1 MHTLGRLLRL
11 SLLPSAVADVTV
23 GMLLGGAGVWPE
35 GVAPGLLVL
44 SSLGIYHGSMALNDW
59 ADRAEDEETRPD
71 RPIPSGAISPGLA
84 LLVAVLLICGGLAAA
99 WLSGAAVGL
108 WMSAVAACA
117 VTYDL
122 RGRGPTVGPLLL
134 GLCRF
139 GNLGA
144 GILAAQVWSGRDGVE
159 LAWFLPA
166 VLYGA
171 YVFLL
176 SRLARLEDQSDGALA
191 RVDIRRVALVALTP
205 FLALPISAAFLPTA
219 PGMLSVAA
227 CAFLCGIALRGP
239 LAYSL
244 PRTSWGRPE
253 IGKLT
258 GMLLRRLL
266 MFTAAACLLL
276 LDAVEW
282 GSVRVEGYTPILVA
296 LFVLGGYPLAHGLRR
311 IYPPT

>member
-35 GVAPGLLVL
+35 GLSPGLLVL

-59 ADRAEDEETRPD
+59 ADRAEDALTRPD
-71 RPIPSGAISPGLA
+71 RPIPSGAISPVLA
-84 LLVAVLLICGGLAAA
+84 LSVALLLISGGLLAA
-99 WLSGAAVGL
+99 WLSGVAVGL

-122 RGRGPTVGPLLL
+122 RGRGPTLGPLLL

-139 GNLGA
+139 GNLGG

-166 VLYGA
+166 ALYGS
-171 YVFLL
+171 YVCLL
-176 SRLARLEDQSDGALA
+176 SRLARLEDQADEVLA
-191 RVDIRRVALVALTP
+191 RVNVRQVALVALAP

-219 PGMLSVAA
+219 PGMVSVAA
-227 CAFLCGIALRGP
+227 CAFVCGIALRGP
-239 LAYSL
+239 LAFSVS
-244 PRTSWGRPE
+244 RTSWGRPD

-266 MFTAAACLLL
+266 MFTSAACLLL
-276 LDAVEW
+276 LDGVEW
-282 GSVRVEGYTPILVA
+282 GSVQAEGYTPILIA
-296 LFVLGGYPLAHGLRR
+296 LLVLGGYPLAHGLRR
-311 IYPPT
+311 VYPPT